1 MKNKKLVVAIA
12 ILFSILVFFG
22 GVFCVYKYIIKDNDK
37 TFLKDINKEKNE
49 ENDLPTEVYVERS

>member
-22 GVFCVYKYIIKDNDK
+22 GSFCVYKYIIKDNDK

-49 ENDLPTEVYVERS
+49 ENDLSTEVYVERS